1 MGYALSWD
9 PALKW
14 DMGGA
19 SVGLVPWEARRGSRR
34 MPGVR
39 EGGT

>member
-14 DMGGA
+14 DLGGA
-19 SVGLVPWEARRGSRR
+19 GVRLVPWEARRGGSR
-34 MPGVR
+34 MQGVR
-39 EGGT
+39 EGGA

>member
-14 DMGGA
+14 DLGGA
-19 SVGLVPWEARRGSRR
+19 GVHLVPWEARRGGGR
-34 MPGVR
+34 MQGVR
-39 EGGT
+39 EGGA